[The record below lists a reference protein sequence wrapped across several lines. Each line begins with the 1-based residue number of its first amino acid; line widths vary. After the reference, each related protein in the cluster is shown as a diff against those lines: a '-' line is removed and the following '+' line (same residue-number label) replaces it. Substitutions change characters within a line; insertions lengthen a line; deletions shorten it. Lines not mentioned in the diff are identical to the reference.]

1 MALLYFFT
9 FIFVEN
15 VLVVLIMLIVL
26 IYLSDLTS
34 REAIAS

>member
-15 VLVVLIMLIVL
+15 VLVVLIILIVL

-34 REAIAS
+34 REATAS

>member
-15 VLVVLIMLIVL
+15 VLLVLIILIVL

>member
-15 VLVVLIMLIVL
+15 VLVVLIILIVL

>member
-15 VLVVLIMLIVL
+15 VLVVLIVLIVL

-34 REAIAS
+34 REVIAS